1 MSSGYAPGSVGDRAD
16 SALFTPVR
24 TRATLDN
31 VVHQI
36 ADVIRSGVVREGDML
51 PSERVLAATMQVSRP
66 TVRAAI
72 QVLVE
77 AGVLEV
83 RGGRSGGP
91 AIVSIWVPPELT
103 AAGLLGQSGDEIY
116 KLLEARRVVEPRI
129 AQLAALRGTEDHFAR
144 MERSIEMLEIHR
156 DDRARYEQSHD
167 LFHRVMWQAADSP
180 ALEATLVDIFRRL
193 AVERDT
199 MLRTGEDIDFG
210 AELHRGTLRALRR
223 GRPEEVEAEMHRH
236 LEHFELLVEDVLGR
250 GMTNRLPPY
259 LRGPGDEDLGG

>member
-1 MSSGYAPGSVGDRAD
+1 MSTSPTGSVGDRAD

-36 ADVIRSGVVREGDML
+36 ADVIRSGVVHEGDML
-51 PSERVLAATMQVSRP
+51 PSERALATTMQVSRP

-72 QVLVE
+72 QVLVD

-83 RGGRSGGP
+83 RAGRSGGP
-91 AIVSIWVPPELT
+91 EVVSIWVPPELT
-103 AAGLLGQSGDEIY
+103 ASVHSSQSGDEIY
-116 KLLEARRVVEPRI
+116 KLLEARRVVDPRI

-144 MERSIEMLEIHR
+144 MERSIEMLERHR

-180 ALEATLVDIFRRL
+180 TLEGTLVDIFRRL
-193 AVERDT
+193 AVERDS

-210 AELHRGTLRALRR
+210 AELHRDTLRALRR

-259 LRGPGDEDLGG
+259 LRGPEDERASG